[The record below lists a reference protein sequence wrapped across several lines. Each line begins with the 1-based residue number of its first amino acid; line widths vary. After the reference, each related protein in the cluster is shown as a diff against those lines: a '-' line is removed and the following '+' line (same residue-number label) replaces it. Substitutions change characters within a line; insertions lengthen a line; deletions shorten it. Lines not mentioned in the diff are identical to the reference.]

1 MKVNDVGFLLLS
13 GKTYSS
19 QWSRANIG
27 MEFTAGGYA
36 YHTLTQYP
44 VLWII

>member
-13 GKTYSS
+13 ANTYSS

-27 MEFTAGGYA
+27 IEFTAGGYS
-36 YHTLTQYP
+36 YHTQ
-44 VLWII
+44 